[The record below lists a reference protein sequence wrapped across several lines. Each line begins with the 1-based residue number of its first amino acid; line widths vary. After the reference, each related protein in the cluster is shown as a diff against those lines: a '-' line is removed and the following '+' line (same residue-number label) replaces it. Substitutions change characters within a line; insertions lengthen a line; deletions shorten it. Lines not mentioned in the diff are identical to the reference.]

1 MTTFVAAW
9 YGIQM
14 HTVCNNEM
22 DMKLKSSHS
31 HELQNLKEYSPK
43 NAQINRMFCTLTLRV
58 AHKNSNEKEFLRS
71 AAQPEQ
77 SHEPFVSFLAALL
90 IVFRRVCSSPRA
102 ILPHHVT
109 VHHSVIQGVSN
120 KVTNR
125 MLL

>member
-1 MTTFVAAW
+1 
-9 YGIQM
+9 
-14 HTVCNNEM
+14 M

-31 HELQNLKEYSPK
+31 HEVQSFKKLSPK
-43 NAQINRMFCTLTLRV
+43 NAQIDRMFCTLTLRV

-71 AAQPEQ
+71 AAQLEQ

-109 VHHSVIQGVSN
+109 LHHYIIHGVS
-120 KVTNR
+120 KRRYLKRQGAHHPGLSFVI
-125 MLL
+125 M

>member
-1 MTTFVAAW
+1 
-9 YGIQM
+9 
-14 HTVCNNEM
+14 
-22 DMKLKSSHS
+22 MKCKILKNIA
-31 HELQNLKEYSPK
+31 QK

-71 AAQPEQ
+71 AAQLEQ

-109 VHHSVIQGVSN
+109 VNHYIIKGVSK
-120 KVTNR
+120 KVTKRAKVLIAIVILPHYLSLHNQIVYC
-125 MLL
+125 LCHSSQ